1 MKTFLKSVTLLNSV
15 FEREFN
21 PKEIA
26 VFLSRY
32 GFKFWSW
39 GVSKIYPASNK
50 GLILKVNGHHL
61 KGGYVVI
68 TLDHSDTFRVNYL
81 NRVGRL
87 VNTDTDV
94 YIDEL
99 FDTIDKQIEYISEY
113 AK

>member
-1 MKTFLKSVTLLNSV
+1 MKTFLKSINLLNSV

-26 VFLSRY
+26 VFLSRHGY
-32 GFKFWSW
+32 KFWSW
-39 GVSKIYPASNK
+39 GVSNIYPASNK
-50 GLILKVNGHHL
+50 GLVLKVNGHHL

-68 TLDHSDTFRVNYL
+68 TLDYSDTFRINYL

-87 VNTDTDV
+87 INTDTDV

-99 FDTIDKQIEYISEY
+99 FNTIDRQIEYIPEY